1 MPEQNKKNEPVLS
14 RRGIECHLCIKCDH
28 LHGLAVRSEH
38 YVPSGNAL
46 WQAQGRGEEKKQRR
60 RKEKQTLSLT
70 VCPDVPGKWPTP
82 SEPTRH
88 PSACQCRAASSGP
101 MGPCEQILPI
111 WWRGRTNTQTHK
123 HTKHVQKQMCEQ
135 TNSDA
140 LSSSSWLDFFFS
152 ENVIGWIQIRIKTQ
166 ANALK
171 NNGGRFTPLH
181 LWRWA
186 SAALSRRNWW
196 VDCYTINSFY
206 ITTEG

>member
-28 LHGLAVRSEH
+28 LHGLAVRSAH

-88 PSACQCRAASSGP
+88 PAHVSVGQPHLARWGPVSKYYQSGDE
-101 MGPCEQILPI
+101 GE
-111 WWRGRTNTQTHK
+111 QTHK
-123 HTKHVQKQMCEQ
+123 HTNMCRSKCASKQTLTRCR
-135 TNSDA
+135 
-140 LSSSSWLDFFFS
+140 LLP
-152 ENVIGWIQIRIKTQ
+152 GWISFS
-166 ANALK
+166 LK
-171 NNGGRFTPLH
+171 M
-181 LWRWA
+181 
-186 SAALSRRNWW
+186 
-196 VDCYTINSFY
+196 
-206 ITTEG
+206 

>member
-1 MPEQNKKNEPVLS
+1 MLS

-46 WQAQGRGEEKKQRR
+46 WQAQGGERKKKQRR

-82 SEPTRH
+82 SEPTWH
-88 PSACQCRAASSGP
+88 PAHVSVGQPHLARWGPVSKYYQSGDE
-101 MGPCEQILPI
+101 GE
-111 WWRGRTNTQTHK
+111 QTH
-123 HTKHVQKQMCEQ
+123 KHVQKQVCEQ
-135 TNSDA
+135 TNSDM
-140 LSSSSWLDFFFS
+140 LSSSSWLDFSFS
-152 ENVIGWIQIRIKTQ
+152 ENVIGWINIQIKTQ
-166 ANALK
+166 PNALK